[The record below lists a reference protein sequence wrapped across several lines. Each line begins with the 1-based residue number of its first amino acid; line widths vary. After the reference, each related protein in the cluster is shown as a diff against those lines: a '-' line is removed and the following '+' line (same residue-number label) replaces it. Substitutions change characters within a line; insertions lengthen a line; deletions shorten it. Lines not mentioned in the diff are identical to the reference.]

1 MNRERRARLRQAV
14 ELFNRGTEVLED
26 VLADEEAALDSMPE
40 NLQGSDRYATLEEN
54 VETISQAIDDIA
66 EITEN
71 ISDL

>member
-26 VLADEEAALDSMPE
+26 VLADEEAALDSIPE

>member
-1 MNRERRARLRQAV
+1 MNRERRARLRKAV
-14 ELFNRGTEVLED
+14 ELFNQGTEVLED

-40 NLQGSDRYATLEEN
+40 NLQGSDMYATLEEN
-54 VETISQAIDDIA
+54 VETISQAIDDIV

>member
-54 VETISQAIDDIA
+54 VETISQAIDDIT

>member
-26 VLADEEAALDSMPE
+26 VLADEEAALDSMPD

>member
-71 ISDL
+71 ISDW

>member
-14 ELFNRGTEVLED
+14 ELFNRGPEVLED

>member
-26 VLADEEAALDSMPE
+26 VLADEEAALVSMPE